1 MPAHEGV
8 LDDARI
14 HLVAAYV
21 LSLSEGAKAASTST
35 AAGQ

>member
-1 MPAHEGV
+1 MPSHEGV

-21 LSLSEGAKAASTST
+21 LSLSKGARAAATST